1 MNYKT
6 SYWLMRILGIGGILV
21 MLIGGITGRTVIGVL
36 GIICVLVGTLQ
47 MNFFYHAPTASGI
60 CPSGPCQNL
69 PLLQEAPGLNEAAM
83 DYKKSYTLL
92 WVGLIAGFVLMLI
105 GVFLEIGWLLWPGAV
120 VVMAD
125 VLQTLLF
132 FRCPYCG
139 GHWDP
144 RGGIPH
150 YCPECGE
157 YIR

>member
-1 MNYKT
+1 
-6 SYWLMRILGIGGILV
+6 MRILGIGGILV

-47 MNFFYHAPTASGI
+47 MNFFYH
-60 CPSGPCQNL
+60 CPHCKRDL
-69 PLLQEAPGLNEAAM
+69 PKRTLPKTCPYCKSPWTERRAAM

-139 GHWDP
+139 GHGDP